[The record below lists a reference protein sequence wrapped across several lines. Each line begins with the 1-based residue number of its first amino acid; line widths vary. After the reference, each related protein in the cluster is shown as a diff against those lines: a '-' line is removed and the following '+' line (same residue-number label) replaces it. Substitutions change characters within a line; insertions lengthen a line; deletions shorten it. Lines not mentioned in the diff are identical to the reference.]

1 MKKLFKQI
9 GEYIRN
15 FFYGEQAVIDPTP
28 EEEKSP
34 YEERREL
41 VNEQFKH
48 LNQDYSYI
56 KDNSA
61 RKEEILEG
69 ITKGTF
75 VLERIMERE
84 RLSAEEEFKLRL
96 YEDIRKFIEKYFEDE
111 TVKLRKEIS
120 VLEDKL
126 ERKERE
132 LERLKEG
139 EIKRQKELLMYK

>member
-1 MKKLFKQI
+1 MKRIIKWI
-9 GEYIRN
+9 TD
-15 FFYGEQAVIDPTP
+15 FFSDEKV
-28 EEEKSP
+28 EEKKVVEEKTP
-34 YEERREL
+34 FEERREL

-48 LNQDYSYI
+48 LDQDYSYV
-56 KDNSA
+56 KDNTA

-111 TVKLRKEIS
+111 TVKLRQEIS

-139 EIKRQKELLMYK
+139 EIKRQKELLAYK